1 MNKYKIGDRVKIR
14 EDLEVNERC
23 TSSTYGEELWIY

>member
-14 EDLEVNERC
+14 EDLKENEKYAP
-23 TSSTYGEELWIY
+23 TSKYS